1 MADGA
6 RKRTFLLKRF
16 LHDRLHPG
24 SIVGNSHYDW
34 SYKDEEGVADPH
46 DFLCYGC
53 DEGRNGYV
61 INIRRK
67 LGEIELDEQACRGC
81 MRFLD
86 SIRLFSIPFVQL
98 GSHKGCTRWAISLS
112 DFAEHKTLFT
122 FDPTDIDTYRRDGYI
137 EFQFSDGGYDDVVLV
152 RALLRAGLLEADY
165 YETKNRVKNPT
176 LEL

>member
-6 RKRTFLLKRF
+6 SKRIFLFKRF

-24 SIVGNSHYDW
+24 STVGNSHYEW
-34 SYKDEEGVADPH
+34 SYNYVKNVADPH

-67 LGEIELDEQACRGC
+67 LGGIELYEQACRGC
-81 MRFLD
+81 MMFLD

-98 GSHKGCTRWAISLS
+98 YSHKGCIRWAISLS
-112 DFAEHKTLFT
+112 DFSEHKTLFT
-122 FDPTDIDTYRRDGYI
+122 FDPTDIDTYPKDGFI
-137 EFQFSDGGYDDVVLV
+137 EFQFSDGGYDDNILV
-152 RALLRAGLLEADY
+152 KALVKAGLLEADY
-165 YETKNRVKNPT
+165 YESKNRVKNPT